1 MLNLT
6 VIPFQGFVFVSN
18 YGKPKPEPQR
28 HNFQTTFFFFFL
40 SFFPS
45 ELAATAAS
53 ILIAGISF
61 HLHEVNNLEAKQ
73 VFATTSDLRRQ
84 RNTDNV

>member
-28 HNFQTTFFFFFL
+28 HNFKTTFFF
-40 SFFPS
+40 PS
-45 ELAATAAS
+45 DLAAAAVS
-53 ILIAGISF
+53 ILIASISF
-61 HLHEVNNLEAKQ
+61 HLYNVNNLEAKRS
-73 VFATTSDLRRQ
+73 FATTSDLRGQ
-84 RNTDNV
+84 RN